1 MTWETIKLA
10 KLPLSFSKEE
20 AFNIERE
27 QIKRGGFQ
35 IRKKSWVLAH
45 VFTEMVVRRRVDS
58 CQESQSPVCTKDPTS
73 RLISNQIGK
82 TIEKKRS
89 TYIIQVKIDKVTKA
103 FLPLKNKVT
112 YIVFVLD

>member
-10 KLPLSFSKEE
+10 KLPLSFSKE

-35 IRKKSWVLAH
+35 ISTSVY
-45 VFTEMVVRRRVDS
+45 
-58 CQESQSPVCTKDPTS
+58 KDPTS
-73 RLISNQIGK
+73 RLIPNQIGK